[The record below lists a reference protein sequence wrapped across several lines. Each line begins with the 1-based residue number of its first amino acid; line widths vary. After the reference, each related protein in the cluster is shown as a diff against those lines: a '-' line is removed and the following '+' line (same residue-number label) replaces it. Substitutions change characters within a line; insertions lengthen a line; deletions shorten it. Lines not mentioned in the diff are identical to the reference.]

1 MVSYGQAGG
10 GAWRC
15 RPTLEGKCWRHG
27 SMRLG
32 GLAPLSEAR
41 GGIDGGVLFLF
52 CDQPMIFYGQ
62 IWGPGGA
69 YLLTAWGRIGG
80 GPKIFSQGK
89 VQKKKKK
96 TGFGAFCETSLQK
109 HCF

>member
-1 MVSYGQAGG
+1 MSPG
-10 GAWRC
+10 GAC
-15 RPTLEGKCWRHG
+15 PTER
-27 SMRLG
+27 SQ
-32 GLAPLSEAR
+32 
-41 GGIDGGVLFLF
+41 GGIDEGILFLF
-52 CDQPMIFYGQ
+52 CDQPMIFHGQ

-89 VQKKKKK
+89 VQKKKQKKK